1 MNEEPDRV
9 YVEKSAIKDFERLRE
24 DSPFKGRENK
34 ELFLLAM
41 STGFHEGSL
50 KKLEKKEGFVRTEY
64 FSPEEKAVI
73 KSIAIR
79 KEGGLNVL
87 LDKKKVYSIAEEYAA
102 AGIKILSEKVF
113 GGEYG
118 SYIKKL
124 ESDLVQIYREKI
136 KK

>member
-1 MNEEPDRV
+1 M
-9 YVEKSAIKDFERLRE
+9 E
-24 DSPFKGRENK
+24 DGPFKGRENK

-41 STGFHEGSL
+41 GIGFHERSQ
-50 KKLEKKEGFVRTEY
+50 KKLKSKEGYVRTEY
-64 FSPEEKAVI
+64 LSDEEKAII
-73 KSIAIR
+73 KSIAIS
-79 KEGGLNVL
+79 KEGDLSIL